1 MIYKEIK
8 IWLLVGLVMVLMQI
22 VIGSATRL
30 TESGLSITKWEV
42 ITGTLPPL
50 SDADWEKEFNLYKES
65 PQYKEINEGMSMS
78 DFKYIYYWE
87 YVHRLWARLMG
98 FVFIIPFIFFYIKK
112 KLSRDLLKN
121 LIVVLLLASLAAIF
135 GWVMVASGLIS
146 RPWVN
151 AYKLSIHLILGFSV
165 FLYLLFTF
173 INYVYKDRKST
184 LVLNFNNV
192 SFIILLLWIQIFLGG
207 AVSGMKSAV
216 MFPTWPDMNGAIVPG
231 ILLELSKYTVSNF
244 LNYDSNELM
253 PALIHFLHRLNAY
266 VVAILI
272 IIFVLKNFNKNGI
285 YVNYALLY
293 FVFVLVL
300 QIILGILTVIYSI
313 GEVPV
318 LLGVLHQV
326 GALGLISGFYL
337 LRFYLKGDVKV

>member
-8 IWLLVGLVMVLMQI
+8 IWLLIGLVMVLMQI

-30 TESGLSITKWEV
+30 TESGLSITKWDV
-42 ITGTLPPL
+42 ITGILPPL

-78 DFKYIYYWE
+78 EFKYIYYWE

-98 FVFIIPFIFFYIKK
+98 FVFIIPFIFFFIKK
-112 KLSRDLLKN
+112 KFSPDFLKN
-121 LIVVLLLASLAAIF
+121 LIGVLLLASLAAVF
-135 GWVMVASGLIS
+135 GWIMVASGLIS

-151 AYKLSIHLILGFSV
+151 AYKLSFHLILGFIV
-165 FLYLLFTF
+165 FLYLLYTF
-173 INYVYKDRKST
+173 INYVDKEKKST

-192 SFIILLLWIQIFLGG
+192 SVIVILLWIQIFLGG

-216 MFPTWPDMNGAIVPG
+216 MFPTWPDMNGAIVPSV
-231 ILLELSKYTVSNF
+231 LLDLSKYTMSNF

-266 VVAILI
+266 VVGILI
-272 IIFVLKNFNKNGI
+272 IVFVLRNFNRNGI
-285 YVNYALLY
+285 YFNYALLY
-293 FVFVLVL
+293 FIFVLVL
-300 QIILGILTVIYSI
+300 QVVLGILTVIYSK
-313 GEVPV
+313 GEVPI

-326 GALGLISGFYL
+326 GALSLISGFYI
-337 LRFYLKGDVKV
+337 LRFYLKEDVKV